1 MKNKIIAFL
10 LVLTTLVSLTTIFAS
25 AASGEEYISEV
36 SLIYENSVYEAKE
49 AIAGTDWKLWEKDLN
64 PLADI
69 ATLDGVYLIYKTS
82 TNVEDAITDL
92 RVMDMYGG
100 YSTSNYKNQLE
111 ATRKEYMK
119 KIAYVRAVAEEFKT
133 LYNAGDK
140 MAELAYRQMNYYK
153 DISETEKLMGD
164 FMLNIPSDDALV
176 TVMME
181 GNAYIASNLISLLAV
196 GISGGSGKSLAER
209 VNEMYAIK
217 DTLTDID
224 YYDDASAL
232 ANEFKELTAV
242 VKRYDALLE
251 DYDLDDEDMTDEE
264 AQFVVRYA
272 SVALALEK
280 IPYGEETLKDF
291 IARDSWEIKDLY
303 PVAAA
308 LSDGQMALTEMGVF
322 TTVLQYNSP
331 SASIEEL
338 YAVVEENEKTFTDEN
353 GNIEVFDV
361 YLGVDRSIF
370 EGNFAFTNAAE
381 RNQAVTGEVWN
392 LSDYLS
398 SEEANAAV
406 PTELVTKMM
415 ISGAALALGPSVTS
429 KLAIEMIYWFGA
441 TQNKLTGHIA
451 FNWFGDTFGPA
462 ILKYSK
468 FMIGNGHYFTG
479 GVSKFLTPIGV
490 GLLVAAVGITVISV
504 FYGYYNPDYTPIP
517 DNIIDI
523 RETDIGDRYIKYT
536 AAKVYNDPDGR
547 NADFNAYQGK
557 EWNALYYTKD
567 ASAGKCLTPKFVYS
581 ENSSAVARRH
591 QAISMFGE
599 SEAFNVNSHVF
610 YGSAPAVYVTIRY
623 STAKKAAA
631 DVPTVVGSMF
641 SDGAL
646 YTLTALGGAAVGVG
660 ATFAI
665 GALKKKK
672 EEPAEAES

>member
-10 LVLTTLVSLTTIFAS
+10 LVLTTLVSFTTIFAS

-36 SLIYENSVYEAKE
+36 SLIYENSAYEAKE
-49 AIAGTDWKLWEKDLN
+49 AIEGTDWKLWEKDLN

-69 ATLDGVYLIYKTS
+69 ASLDGVYLIYKTS

-153 DISETEKLMGD
+153 DISETDKLMGD

-181 GNAYIASNLISLLAV
+181 GNAYIVTNLISLLAV
-196 GISGGSGKSLAER
+196 GVSGGSGKSLAER

-217 DTLTDID
+217 DTLTDLD
-224 YYDDASAL
+224 CYDDASVL
-232 ANEFKELTAV
+232 ANEFAELTAV
-242 VKRYDALLE
+242 VKRYDALVE
-251 DYDLDDEDMTDEE
+251 DYDLDDEDMTEEE
-264 AQFVVRYA
+264 AEFIAGYA
-272 SVALALEK
+272 SVALALEQ

-291 IARDSWEIKDLY
+291 IARGTWEIKDLY

-322 TTVLQYNSP
+322 TRVLQYNSP

-338 YAVVEENEKTFTDEN
+338 YAVVEENEKAFTDEN

-370 EGNFAFTNAAE
+370 EGNFAFTSAAE

-398 SEEANAAV
+398 SEKADAAV
-406 PTELVTKMM
+406 PEELVTKML
-415 ISGAALALGPSVTS
+415 ISGAALALGPAITVKLGAKVVFWLGVT
-429 KLAIEMIYWFGA
+429 
-441 TQNKLTGHIA
+441 QDKLTGYVG
-451 FNWFGDTFGPA
+451 FNWFGETFGPV
-462 ILKYSK
+462 ILKYAK
-468 FMIGNGHYFTG
+468 FMTGGDQFFTG

-490 GLLVAAVGITVISV
+490 GLVVAAVGITVISV

-517 DNIIDI
+517 DNMIDI

-581 ENSSAVARRH
+581 ETDSTIARRH
-591 QAISMFGE
+591 QGISMFGE

-631 DVPTVVGSMF
+631 DVPTVVGSIF

-646 YTLTALGGAAVGVG
+646 YALTALGGAAVGVG